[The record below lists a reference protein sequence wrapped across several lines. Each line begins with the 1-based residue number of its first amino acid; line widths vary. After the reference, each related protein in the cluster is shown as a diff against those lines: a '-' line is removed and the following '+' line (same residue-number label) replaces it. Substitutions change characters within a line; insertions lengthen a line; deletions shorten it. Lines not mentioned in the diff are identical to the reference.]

1 MIYTTQ
7 SNHRTLYFIGPYF
20 RIITSSKLDI
30 ISRLVLISRL
40 VIISRLAV
48 ISKLAIISILV
59 LIIYFIQF
67 NNTIIKYIILVYL

>member
-20 RIITSSKLDI
+20 RIITSSKLAI
-30 ISRLVLISRL
+30 ISRL

-48 ISKLAIISILV
+48 ISTLV

-67 NNTIIKYIILVYL
+67 NNTIFKYLILAYL

>member
-20 RIITSSKLDI
+20 RIITSSKLAI
-30 ISRLVLISRL
+30 ISRL

-48 ISKLAIISILV
+48 ISKLAIISTLV

-67 NNTIIKYIILVYL
+67 NNTIFKYLILVYL